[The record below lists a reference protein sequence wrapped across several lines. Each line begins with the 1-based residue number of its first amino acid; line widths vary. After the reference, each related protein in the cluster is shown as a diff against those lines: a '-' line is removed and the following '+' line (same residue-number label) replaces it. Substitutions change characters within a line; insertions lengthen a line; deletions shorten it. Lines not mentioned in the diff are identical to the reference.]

1 MMMPMTMRD
10 TSLSLAYLLQLM
22 SGLEV
27 RAPQH
32 RKQLCRN
39 TMLAGSIPLPILEDT
54 AHNNGTC
61 TNILAQSMQSM
72 HADKAHKVHWER
84 RNLYWAYQRD
94 RRRPHRPKAQHLVVM
109 KRAT

>member
-39 TMLAGSIPLPILEDT
+39 TMLAGSMPLPILEDT

-61 TNILAQSMQSM
+61 TNTHAQSM
-72 HADKAHKVHWER
+72 HADKAHKVH
-84 RNLYWAYQRD
+84 
-94 RRRPHRPKAQHLVVM
+94 
-109 KRAT
+109 